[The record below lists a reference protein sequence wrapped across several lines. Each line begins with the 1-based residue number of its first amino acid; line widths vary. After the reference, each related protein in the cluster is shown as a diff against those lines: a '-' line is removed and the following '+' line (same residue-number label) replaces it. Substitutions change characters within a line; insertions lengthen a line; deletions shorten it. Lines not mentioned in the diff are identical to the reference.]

1 MAIQTVSNPTRSAA
15 KPAATNGAAIEV
27 RGLHKSFG
35 PQHVLRGIDLEVQL
49 GETMVIIGGS
59 GCGKS
64 VFLRHLVGLHRPDR
78 GSVKVLGQDIT
89 HADEETLNRVRRRI
103 SMVFQGSALFNSLP
117 VEENVGLALREHRL
131 FDERTIKNIVLEK
144 LALVNLVEHAR
155 KMPEN
160 LSGGMRKRVALAR
173 ALAIDPDILLYDEPT
188 AELDPFFAQTIDQLV
203 LNLQNDLEKT
213 AIVVTHDM
221 VHAFKIADRIG
232 MLHEGNLIF
241 LGTPEEIRASEDPI
255 IRPFIRRE
263 GLGAFGEPPHL
274 ADNANNGGVV

>member
-1 MAIQTVSNPTRSAA
+1 MTIEIAPDSVRAPG
-15 KPAATNGAAIEV
+15 KVPATNGAAIEV

-35 PQHVLRGIDLEVQL
+35 PQHVLRGIDLEVRL

-89 HADEETLNRVRRRI
+89 HADEGALNRVRRRI
-103 SMVFQGSALFNSLP
+103 SMVFQGSALFNSLT

-131 FDERTIKNIVLEK
+131 YDERTIKNIVLEK

-203 LNLQNDLEKT
+203 LDLQNDLEKT

-232 MLHEGNLIF
+232 MLHDGNLIF
-241 LGTPEEIRASEDPI
+241 LGTPEEIRASDHPI
-255 IRPFIRRE
+255 INPFIRRE
-263 GLGAFGEPPHL
+263 GLGAFGEPPHI
-274 ADNANNGGVV
+274 ADNGDKE